1 MKHLYLVRHGETLF
15 NKRRKIQ
22 GWCDS
27 PLTPLGIQQAKE
39 VKEKLEKLN
48 IQFDS
53 FYCSTSE
60 RASDTL
66 EIIIG
71 ENQPYIRL
79 KGLKEI
85 NHGIFEGESE
95 DLHPYRDGKR
105 VKDEVYPVYYGGETS
120 SQLKERVYKTIQDIM
135 EKDNKS
141 VLAVSHGGACWAF
154 VSSVTD
160 FRDKIDNCD
169 VLHFTYDHHQF
180 TYLGKIE

>member
-48 IQFDS
+48 IQFDG

-105 VKDEVYPVYYGGETS
+105 VKDEVYPVYYNGES
-120 SQLKERVYKTIQDIM
+120 STQLKKRVYKTIQNIM
-135 EKDNKS
+135 EKDIKV

-154 VSSVTD
+154 ASSVTD
-160 FRDKIDNCD
+160 FKDKIDNCD
-169 VLHFTYDHHQF
+169 VLHFTYDHHQS
-180 TYLGKIE
+180 TYLGKI

>member
-71 ENQPYIRL
+71 EN
-79 KGLKEI
+79 
-85 NHGIFEGESE
+85 
-95 DLHPYRDGKR
+95 
-105 VKDEVYPVYYGGETS
+105 
-120 SQLKERVYKTIQDIM
+120 
-135 EKDNKS
+135 
-141 VLAVSHGGACWAF
+141 
-154 VSSVTD
+154 
-160 FRDKIDNCD
+160 
-169 VLHFTYDHHQF
+169 
-180 TYLGKIE
+180 